1 VAQNGYRSKI
11 IAADNN
17 TDKASEIARERVF
30 LCHNVNLAEKY
41 ELASSYNSVWKYLSC
56 EYNLNEQ
63 HCISLFI
70 SLFFTRCIYVNVI
83 S

>member
-1 VAQNGYRSKI
+1 VAQNEYLSKI

-56 EYNLNEQ
+56 EYNLNE
-63 HCISLFI
+63 HCM
-70 SLFFTRCIYVNVI
+70 SLFFTRCIYINVI
-83 S
+83 SWTKEV